1 MSGQTALVKQ
11 EQQNGLVYR
20 PDQVQLIKDV
30 YAKGASDNELALFIE
45 VAQRKGLDIFSR
57 QVHLVKRYD
66 SQLQREVMEP
76 QTGIDGYRLMAE
88 RTGKYEGQLG
98 PFWCGPDGEWKDV
111 WLSDAPPSA
120 AKVGILK
127 TGCREPFYAVALYK
141 EYVQTKRDGTPNSM
155 WKKMAAN
162 QLAKCAEAL
171 SLRKAFPGDLAGI
184 YTAEEMAQSLNPVAA
199 DGAREPEEDAPRN
212 GKSTPAK
219 AAPVSAAEG
228 ALNEKLLA
236 HCIKE
241 KGDKNGVAFFESV
254 YAKKSAAEKAE
265 LVKSLGLADAP
276 QPAPAAVQEAEVI
289 EGEVVELSPDYG
301 KVLDLTEALKE
312 LGQTYEAINEK
323 IAKLCGGVY
332 AVEELDAAQAAKAA
346 GALAKWCAELRGKA
360 ERK

>member
-11 EQQNGLVYR
+11 EQNGLVYR
-20 PDQVQLIKDV
+20 PEQIQLIKDV

-98 PFWCGPDGEWKDV
+98 PFWCGSDGEWKDV
-111 WLSDAPPSA
+111 WLSDGPPAA
-120 AKVGILK
+120 AKVGTLK

-184 YTAEEMAQSLNPVAA
+184 YTAEEMAQSLNPAA
-199 DGAREPEEDAPRN
+199 SDGTREPEDETPRN
-212 GKSTPAK
+212 GKSAPVK
-219 AAPVSAAEG
+219 AGPVSAAET

-254 YAKKSAAEKAE
+254 YAKKSAADKAE

-276 QPAPAAVQEAEVI
+276 QVEPTAVETEVI
-289 EGEVVELSPDYG
+289 EGEVVELGPDHG

-312 LGQTYEAINEK
+312 LGQSYEQVNEK

-360 ERK
+360 DRK